1 MSRGEQKLSPFEKS
15 IAYGKELADD
25 LKHWNSYLDGTKIS
39 FDPFY
44 EDGCNMNCIR
54 RQIMSIRKRIEKELP
69 KELYPKEYFLPIPD
83 EVDNHFIAFQDTLVE
98 KGEKRLEEIKQM
110 PSYIQLI
117 SLQYPDIITPKE
129 DDKNHVYYYA
139 VVGYVKNL
147 ERSIREAK
155 AINTSYLYCHNPFLD
170 LRRYASY
177 ENSWWIEAFTRC
189 INSIYTQFPTIFKRS
204 SNSDEE
210 IYSEISES
218 DCIPEIQAAIKT
230 PKMQKAESIQKANY
244 MQYSLFDFGL
254 I

>member
-54 RQIMSIRKRIEKELP
+54 RQIMNIRERIENELP
-69 KELYPKEYFLPIPD
+69 TELYPKEYFLPIPD

-110 PSYIQLI
+110 PLYIQLI
-117 SLQYPDIITPKE
+117 SLGYPDIFSSK
-129 DDKNHVYYYA
+129 DDKKNHINYYA
-139 VVGYVKNL
+139 VVGYVENL
-147 ERSIREAK
+147 ERSIQKAK
-155 AINTSYLYCHNPFLD
+155 AINTSYPYCHNPFLD

-177 ENSWWIEAFTRC
+177 SDSWWIEAFTRC
-189 INSIYTQFPTIFKRS
+189 INCIYTQFPTIFKK
-204 SNSDEE
+204 SNSLGKELH
-210 IYSEISES
+210 SEIPVS
-218 DCIPEIQAAIKT
+218 DFT
-230 PKMQKAESIQKANY
+230 PKIQTVVKTKTVQKSELIQKANY
-244 MQYSLFDFGL
+244 IQYSLFDFGL
-254 I
+254 V